1 MSTDHIEYKAF
12 LYPTISKRNFKF
24 WFIVFCRSSRCRH
37 LHPKDLERMN
47 YTLSGHYHRHGQT
60 RMALKTAG
68 FLAAIERGAH
78 FIFQANPG
86 KIYFC
91 TPKYFFE
98 FLRAFH
104 VRLDYIF
111 VN

>member
-1 MSTDHIEYKAF
+1 
-12 LYPTISKRNFKF
+12 
-24 WFIVFCRSSRCRH
+24 
-37 LHPKDLERMN
+37 MN

-86 KIYFC
+86 KLI
-91 TPKYFFE
+91 FFPNE
-98 FLRAFH
+98 MKNTQETSVQTEDKRVYRKL
-104 VRLDYIF
+104 
-111 VN
+111 

>member
-1 MSTDHIEYKAF
+1 
-12 LYPTISKRNFKF
+12 
-24 WFIVFCRSSRCRH
+24 
-37 LHPKDLERMN
+37 MN

-86 KIYFC
+86 K
-91 TPKYFFE
+91 KYVFVHLNNFIE
-98 FLRAFH
+98 FLEYSISG
-104 VRLDYIF
+104 LD
-111 VN
+111 

>member
-1 MSTDHIEYKAF
+1 
-12 LYPTISKRNFKF
+12 
-24 WFIVFCRSSRCRH
+24 
-37 LHPKDLERMN
+37 
-47 YTLSGHYHRHGQT
+47 
-60 RMALKTAG
+60 MALKTAG

-104 VRLDYIF
+104 VRVRLYF
-111 VN
+111 CQLVGE